1 MKILIAGDLAPQN
14 RVVGLFK
21 RNSFSEVLE
30 QVKDITSHY
39 DYNIVNLE
47 TPIVTTECCS
57 SIKKSGPS
65 LKTDKSVISA
75 IRYAGFDAVT
85 LANNHFRDYG
95 DTGVNDTLSELN
107 NAHIDYVGGGKDDK
121 EAAKILYKDIN
132 DKRIAVINCCEH
144 EFSIAT
150 ENRAGSNPLNPIQQY
165 YKIKEAKQNANY
177 VLVIVHGGHEMWQ
190 LPSPRMKE
198 TYRFFIDA
206 GADVVINH
214 HQHCFSGYEIYKRKP
229 IFYGIGNF
237 CFDRPGFYPDLWP
250 YGYMV
255 ALEFDAFLSFELI
268 PYEQCKDIPCVIPLN
283 DRAQFNI
290 VIERLNAIIA
300 DDKLLD
306 KRTKQYYQSEKKNL
320 QFVLEPYKGRI
331 FRKLYKMGIL
341 PRFMKNEKLL
351 ILQNMVCCEAHRD
364 KLSFYFFEQ
373 EEV

>member
-1 MKILIAGDLAPQN
+1 MRILIAGDLAPQN
-14 RVVGLFK
+14 RVAELLK
-21 RNSFSEVLE
+21 RNSLSEVLE

-47 TPIVTTECCS
+47 APIVTAEGCA
-57 SIKKSGPS
+57 SIRKSGPS
-65 LKTDKSVISA
+65 LKTDESVISA
-75 IRYAGFDAVT
+75 IRYAGFNAVT

-95 DTGVNDTLSELN
+95 DTGVNDTISELN
-107 NAHIDYVGGGKDDK
+107 VAHIEHVGGGKNDK

-132 DKRIAVINCCEH
+132 DKRIAFINCCEH

-150 ENRAGSNPLNPIQQY
+150 NERAGSNPLNPIQQY
-165 YKIKEAKQNANY
+165 YQIKEAKQNTDH

-206 GADVVINH
+206 GADIVVNH
-214 HQHCFSGYEIYKRKP
+214 HQHCFSGFEIYNGKP

-255 ALEFDAFLSFELI
+255 ALGFDDTVSFELI
-268 PYEQCKDIPCVIPLN
+268 PYEQCKDKPRVSLLN
-283 DRAQFNI
+283 DQTLFNN
-290 VIERLNAIIA
+290 ELEQLNAIIS
-300 DDKLLD
+300 DDKLLAE
-306 KRTKQYYQSEKKNL
+306 KTKQYYQRDQKNL
-320 QFVLEPYKGRI
+320 QLVLEPYKGRI
-331 FRKLYKMGIL
+331 FRKLYMMGIL
-341 PRFMKNEKLL
+341 PRFMKNEKMLK
-351 ILQNMVCCEAHRD
+351 LQNMVCCEAHRD
-364 KLSFYFFEQ
+364 KLIQYFYEQ